1 VSIAGKVINGRLV
14 VTYEGVDY
22 PLIKSNAKAVEAYL
36 HTGDA
41 VYLRALASEANIDRF
56 SGDRGDR

>member
-1 VSIAGKVINGRLV
+1 MSISGKVINGRLV
-14 VTYEGVDY
+14 VKYEGVEY

-41 VYLRALASEANIDRF
+41 VYLLALASEENIDRF
-56 SGDRGDR
+56 SGDRSY

>member
-1 VSIAGKVINGRLV
+1 MGIAGKVVNGRLV
-14 VTYEGVDY
+14 VKYEGVEY

-41 VYLRALASEANIDRF
+41 VYLRALASEENIDRF
-56 SGDRGDR
+56 SGDRSY